1 MIFTITNG
9 ECTVIRTND
18 DGNYISVGTYPC
30 MWQEVKGYEVKKY
43 GAENADKAA
52 VYIPDITADVQEE
65 DYIIRGTVTPEDFL
79 PENALVI
86 TSVSVKDYGGELKH
100 IQIGAR

>member
-1 MIFTITNG
+1 MITNTD
-9 ECTVIRTND
+9 CTVFRTDD
-18 DGNYISVGTYPC
+18 DGNYIAVGSYRC
-30 MWQEVKGYEVKKY
+30 MWQDTKGYEVKKY
-43 GAENADKAA
+43 GKDNADQAA

-86 TSVSVKDYGGELKH
+86 TSVSVKDYGGELSH

>member
-1 MIFTITNG
+1 MMITNG

-18 DGNYISVGTYPC
+18 DGNYIAVGTYPC
-30 MWQEVKGYEVKKY
+30 MWQDTKGYEVKKY
-43 GAENADKAA
+43 GKNNADKAA
-52 VYIPDITADVQEE
+52 IYIPDITAGVQEE
-65 DYIIRGTVTPEDFL
+65 DYIIRGTVSLENFL

>member
-1 MIFTITNG
+1 MITNTD
-9 ECTVIRTND
+9 CTIFRIDD
-18 DGNYISVGTYPC
+18 DGSYIAVGTYPC

-43 GAENADKAA
+43 GQENADKAA
-52 VYIPDITADVQEE
+52 VYIPDITADVWEE
-65 DYIIRGTVTPEDFL
+65 DYIIRGTVTAENFL

>member
-1 MIFTITNG
+1 MITNTD
-9 ECTVIRTND
+9 CTIFRIDD
-18 DGNYISVGTYPC
+18 DGNYIAVGSYPC

-43 GAENADKAA
+43 GVENADKAA
-52 VYIPDITADVQEE
+52 IYIPNTTADVMEE